1 FAALLLFYFFL
12 WIARPPISTLF
23 PYTTL
28 FRSGFT
34 FLNLEGE
41 FKNGER
47 INPAGVS
54 SNTAEAGI
62 YNDGGDFMP
71 DKVIPFGY
79 YVRKLDEKMA
89 VGLGIFAPFGTS
101 TDYAQGSLA
110 SGFAD
115 ETM

>member
-1 FAALLLFYFFL
+1 CTS
-12 WIARPPISTLF
+12 RPPGLTRL

-28 FRSGFT
+28 FRSPVTATTPF
-34 FLNLEGE
+34 GE
-41 FKNGER
+41 
-47 INPAGVS
+47 AGV
-54 SNTAEAGI
+54 

-115 ETM
+115 ETMLTAIDIQPKIGRAHV